1 MDNGDEEI
9 YYDQM
14 ASDWDRKQL
23 CKVASNNLE
32 KKPRKLQLERSEHS
46 RALVL
51 SLTSSCTAA
60 TRLKHACQG
69 LTERRQSVEQQALE
83 PKP

>member
-32 KKPRKLQLERSEHS
+32 KKNPENYNWREVNIAGHW
-46 RALVL
+46 
-51 SLTSSCTAA
+51 SSA
-60 TRLKHACQG
+60 
-69 LTERRQSVEQQALE
+69 
-83 PKP
+83 